1 MKKFLKW
8 FGIVIVA
15 LVILGAAAFQV
26 MKHNTKKN
34 SPERVTRYQ
43 ENGYD
48 IEIVYSAPFKKN
60 RTVFGELVPY
70 GEVWRTGA
78 NEATT
83 FTTGTDLIIDG
94 QTLPKGKYTLWTIP
108 NERTWD
114 VIFNSGSYGWGIGMG
129 GQSPRKPELDVVKLT
144 APVQRNFKV
153 MEQFFIDVDGDPLL
167 MKIGWDFTRVDVP
180 LSKNS

>member
-8 FGIVIVA
+8 FGIIVVA

-34 SPERVTRYQ
+34 SPETVTKFQ
-43 ENGYD
+43 DKGYD
-48 IEIVYSAPFKKN
+48 IEVVYSAPFKKN

-70 GEVWRTGA
+70 GKVWRTGA

-83 FTTGTDLIIDG
+83 FTTRTDLMVDG
-94 QTLPKGKYTLWTIP
+94 QALPKGEYTLWTIP
-108 NERTWD
+108 NERTWE
-114 VIFNSGSYGWGIGMG
+114 VIFNSGKYGWGMEMNGE
-129 GQSPRKPELDVVKLT
+129 SPRKSELDVVKVT

-153 MEQFFIDVDGDPLL
+153 AEQFYIDIDGDPVLL
-167 MKIGWDFTRVDVP
+167 KIGWDSIRIDVP
-180 LSKNS
+180 LIMN